1 MGFELEANEPL
12 YAAVRRIA
20 VEEIDIALRH
30 LRRAE
35 SEDISEAV
43 HATRQSLKRIRALL
57 ALARDELGGKVFER
71 EWSCSRNAGRLLSR
85 GRDAAVVVET
95 LDALVERFSAELPQN
110 AFASERSFLVSRRD
124 ELINT
129 MVRDEAALT
138 ETAKLLSGARAR
150 VARWPLREAGFD
162 AISEGLRFSYH
173 SGLRGLKT
181 VQRDPSPANFHE
193 WRRPVKLLWHQLQ
206 ILTPVWPVVMNAQ
219 AEELHALSD
228 RLNANHDLDVLR
240 NLAVVADSDMP
251 DWQSLVYLIDIRCR
265 ELEGEAVPLGERL
278 YMERPRRFVARVES
292 YWQAWQTENLE
303 AAMAS
308 RSAQKVHAS
317 SFTTSG

>member
-1 MGFELEANEPL
+1 MGFELEPNEPL

-20 VEEIDIALRH
+20 VEEIDLALRH
-30 LRRAE
+30 LRRARP
-35 SEDISEAV
+35 EDVNASV

-57 ALARDELGGKVFER
+57 ALARDDLGGKAFER
-71 EWSCSRNAGRLLSR
+71 EWSSSRSAGRLLSR

-95 LDALVERFSAELPQN
+95 LDALVERFSSEIPKN
-110 AFASERSFLVSRRD
+110 GFASERRFLVRRRD
-124 ELINT
+124 ELIST
-129 MVRDEAALT
+129 MVGEGALT
-138 ETAKLLSGARAR
+138 EVARMLAAARAR

-181 VQRDPSPANFHE
+181 VVRDPSPTNFHE

-219 AEELHALSD
+219 ADELHALSD
-228 RLNANHDLDVLR
+228 RLNAYHVLNVLR
-240 NLAVVADSDMP
+240 NLASRGDGEMTE
-251 DWQSLVYLIDIRCR
+251 WQSRVSRIDIRCR
-265 ELEGEAVPLGERL
+265 ELEGEALPLGERL

-292 YWQAWQTENLE
+292 YWQTWQSENLE
-303 AAMAS
+303 AAKAS